1 MDTQK
6 TIVNGTSPIDHIG
19 PYTWEEYIK
28 RVNSFHGYAAPG
40 VIIGG
45 IMISIAMERVLKGIL
60 FNVICETATC
70 LPDAVQLLTPCTV
83 GNGWLRIIDLG
94 RFAVSLYG
102 KNDGKGERIYLDAKK
117 LQNWD
122 EIEAWF
128 LKLKDKREQNVEQ
141 LREQI
146 RRAGRDIYKI
156 HPVRIKSQY
165 LIKYS
170 KGFIGIC
177 EICGE
182 AYPVKDGTI
191 CLGCQGNSPY
201 DNDIS
206 SILQ

>member
-6 TIVNGTSPIDHIG
+6 AFVSGTSPVDRIG
-19 PYTWEEYIK
+19 IYAWEEYIK

-45 IMISIAMERVLKGIL
+45 IMINIAMERIPKGIL
-60 FNVICETATC
+60 FNVICETAYC

-83 GNGWLRIIDLG
+83 GNGWLKIIDLG

-102 KNDGKGERIYLDAKK
+102 KNDGKGVRIYLDAKK
-117 LQNWD
+117 LQDWD
-122 EIEAWF
+122 EIKAWF
-128 LKLKDKREQNVEQ
+128 LKLKDKKEQNVER

-146 RRAGRDIYKI
+146 RKAGCDIYKI
-156 HPVRIKSQY
+156 YPVRIKPQY
-165 LIKYS
+165 LIKRS
-170 KGFIGIC
+170 KGSIGIC
-177 EICGE
+177 NKCGE

-191 CLGCQGNSPY
+191 CRGCQGNSPY
-201 DNDIS
+201 DVDNS